1 MAKTTSSAKVWPAD
15 LEAVNNLGHKIV
27 ENEADAGVGED
38 VERGAEEIEAK
49 ELGGLHLHA
58 AGKRRG
64 HRVQAGDEF
73 GKDEGGA
80 AAFVEGFGG
89 TQDAGFG
96 VEGEAAEEAE
106 EGPSGV
112 AAEDE
117 EGDVAEHHG
126 DEGSGENGGGVE
138 EMRGSGGTGGDERER
153 GGGGEAGCF
162 REDDQED
169 DEVAVVS
176 DGREKWGHGLQH
188 R

>member
-1 MAKTTSSAKVWPAD
+1 MRGTTPVMRWRRNSMTAIDDEDDDGEEDEFGEGVAGG
-15 LEAVNNLGHKIV
+15 LEAVNNFGHEIV

-49 ELGGLHLHA
+49 ELGGFHLHA

-89 TQDAGFG
+89 AQDAGFG

-117 EGDVAEHHG
+117 EE
-126 DEGSGENGGGVE
+126 
-138 EMRGSGGTGGDERER
+138 
-153 GGGGEAGCF
+153 
-162 REDDQED
+162 
-169 DEVAVVS
+169 
-176 DGREKWGHGLQH
+176 
-188 R
+188 